1 MAYHYEVNK
10 CLKENKSQQVMVSN
24 KCHLIFP
31 QEYFL
36 EKYFACFAS
45 KKTNFVMFAWWENWL
60 DLQQIIWYHSM
71 LLGFFKCIRLF
82 IQQGFLLFILYG
94 LFI

>member
-45 KKTNFVMFAWWENWL
+45 KKTNFVMFA
-60 DLQQIIWYHSM
+60 
-71 LLGFFKCIRLF
+71 
-82 IQQGFLLFILYG
+82 
-94 LFI
+94 